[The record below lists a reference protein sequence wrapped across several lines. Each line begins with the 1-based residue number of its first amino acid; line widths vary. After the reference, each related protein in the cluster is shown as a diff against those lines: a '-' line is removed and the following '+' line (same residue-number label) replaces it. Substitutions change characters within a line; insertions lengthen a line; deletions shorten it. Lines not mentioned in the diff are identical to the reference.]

1 MTPTL
6 TPPVSLEEANLL
18 AQALDLLASG
28 PCLTSAESPVDL
40 IVNGRRMAEHRTEL
54 LVSLG
59 ILTRLTPLALASPLW
74 EELDLLTD
82 PVRITTY

>member
-40 IVNGRRMAEHRTEL
+40 IVNGRRMARTSPKRPT
-54 LVSLG
+54 VA
-59 ILTRLTPLALASPLW
+59 LTTAVQP
-74 EELDLLTD
+74 
-82 PVRITTY
+82 